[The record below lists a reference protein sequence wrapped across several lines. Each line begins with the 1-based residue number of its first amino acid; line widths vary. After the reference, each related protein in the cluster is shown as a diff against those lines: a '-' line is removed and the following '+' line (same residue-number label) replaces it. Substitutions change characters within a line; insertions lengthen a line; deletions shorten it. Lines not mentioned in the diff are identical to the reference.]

1 MNTFAILFTF
11 KCKIFILNFIKT
23 ITSVMYETLWHT
35 TFVHYKNKRK
45 ETKNLNGME
54 HENTNEHL
62 NEFSVYIC
70 V

>member
-1 MNTFAILFTF
+1 
-11 KCKIFILNFIKT
+11 
-23 ITSVMYETLWHT
+23 MYETLWHT